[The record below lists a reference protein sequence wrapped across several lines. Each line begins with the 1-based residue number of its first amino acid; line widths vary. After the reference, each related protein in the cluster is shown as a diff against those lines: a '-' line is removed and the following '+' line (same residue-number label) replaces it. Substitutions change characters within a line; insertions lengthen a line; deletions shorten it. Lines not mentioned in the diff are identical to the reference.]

1 MSVRRQGSTVCVL
14 EARANEQGMARLRFE
29 AKGLS
34 GWCSEKAADGT
45 VLMLRLNV

>member
-1 MSVRRQGSTVCVL
+1 LGVRRQGSTVFVL
-14 EARANEQGMARLRFE
+14 ETRANERGMARLRFE

-45 VLMLRLNV
+45 VLLLSTI